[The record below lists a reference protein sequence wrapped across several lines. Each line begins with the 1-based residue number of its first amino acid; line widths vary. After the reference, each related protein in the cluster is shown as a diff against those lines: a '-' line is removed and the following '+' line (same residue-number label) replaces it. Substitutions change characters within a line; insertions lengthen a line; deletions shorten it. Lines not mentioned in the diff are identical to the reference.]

1 MPEVEFFLCEGEM
14 LKCDYCGEDLYRDKV
29 RFIYD
34 VFGYKVICSTCW
46 KEEH

>member
-1 MPEVEFFLCEGEM
+1 MPEVELFLSAGEM
-14 LKCDYCGEDLYRDKV
+14 LKCDYCGDHLYWGKV

-46 KEEH
+46 NEEH